1 MTERTMK
8 PRITKKPVAVLR
20 EDLRLSAERLA
31 EALSHSVGRKTSDD
45 ELPCLEYGDEVK
57 KQYTLTN
64 RLLYVQCCRK
74 ALEACVASGHAGL
87 RFRRPDGVVVR
98 TWFRRTSLGRV
109 ATNYAGPE

>member
-1 MTERTMK
+1 MTERMTK
-8 PRITKKPVAVLR
+8 PHATKKPVAVLR

-31 EALSHSVGRKTSDD
+31 ETLSRSVRRKTSDD

-57 KQYTLTN
+57 DQYALTN
-64 RLLYVQCCRK
+64 QLLYVQCCRK
-74 ALEACVASGHAGL
+74 ALEACIASGHAGL
-87 RFRRPDGVVVR
+87 RFRRPDSAVVR

>member
-1 MTERTMK
+1 MTERMTK
-8 PRITKKPVAVLR
+8 PHATKKPVAVLR

-31 EALSHSVGRKTSDD
+31 ETLSRSVRRKTSDD

-57 KQYTLTN
+57 DQYALTN
-64 RLLYVQCCRK
+64 QLLYVQCCRK

-87 RFRRPDGVVVR
+87 RFQRPDGVVVR

-109 ATNYAGPE
+109 ATNYAEPE

>member
-8 PRITKKPVAVLR
+8 PRTAKKPVAVLR

-31 EALSHSVGRKTSDD
+31 EALSRSVRRKTSDD

-57 KQYTLTN
+57 NQYALAN
-64 RLLYVQCCRK
+64 ELLYVQCCRK

-87 RFRRPDGVVVR
+87 RFRHPDGTVVR